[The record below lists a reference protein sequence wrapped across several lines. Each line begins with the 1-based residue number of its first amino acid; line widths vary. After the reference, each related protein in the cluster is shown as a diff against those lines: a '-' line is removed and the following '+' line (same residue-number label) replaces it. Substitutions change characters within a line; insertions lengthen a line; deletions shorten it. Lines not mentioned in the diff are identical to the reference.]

1 MKKWNAPEVAELN
14 INKTANG
21 YFDVDWEGPF
31 GIVFGDGENKS
42 DKEDKTPQE
51 S

>member
-1 MKKWNAPEVAELN
+1 MKKWNAPEFAELN
-14 INKTANG
+14 ISKTANG

-31 GIVFGDGENKS
+31 GIICA
-42 DKEDKTPQE
+42 DKDNADSNDKTNQE

>member
-1 MKKWNAPEVAELN
+1 MKKWNAPEFAELN

-21 YFDVDWEGPF
+21 SWDVDWEGPLD
-31 GIVFGDGENKS
+31 IVFADKS
-42 DKEDKTPQE
+42 NADSNDKTNQE